1 MKKLANSVLLTLIIS
16 VTTGCSQEPNLSAVD
31 PKWDRDVCERCKM
44 LLSDKNFSS
53 EVINPTDGK
62 HYFFDDLGCALNW
75 LSEEK
80 NKSWASKAIVFAND
94 AKTGEWLDI
103 SKNYLALGYIT
114 PMSYGIAVFKSKD
127 QIGPDKKLIS
137 VKEAYEHV
145 LEVKKMK
152 AQMKAQMKH

>member
-1 MKKLANSVLLTLIIS
+1 MKKLVNSVLLTLIIS
-16 VTTGCSQEPNLSAVD
+16 VTAGCSQEPNLSAVD

-127 QIGPDKKLIS
+127 QIGPDKKQIS
-137 VKEAYEHV
+137 VKEAYEHA

-152 AQMKAQMKH
+152 AQMKH

>member
-1 MKKLANSVLLTLIIS
+1 MKKLVNSVLLTLIIS
-16 VTTGCSQEPNLSAVD
+16 VTAGCSQEPNLSAVD

-80 NKSWASKAIVFAND
+80 KQIM
-94 AKTGEWLDI
+94 G
-103 SKNYLALGYIT
+103 
-114 PMSYGIAVFKSKD
+114 FKSNCFC
-127 QIGPDKKLIS
+127 Q
-137 VKEAYEHV
+137 
-145 LEVKKMK
+145 
-152 AQMKAQMKH
+152 

>member
-1 MKKLANSVLLTLIIS
+1 MKNLVRPTLLALVIT
-16 VTTGCSQEPNLSAVD
+16 VTAGCSQEPNLSAVD

-75 LSEEK
+75 LAEDK
-80 NKSWASKAIVFAND
+80 NKSWALKAIVFAND

-103 SKNYLALGYIT
+103 SKNHLALGYIT

-127 QIGPDKKLIS
+127 QISSDKKLIS
-137 VKEAYEHV
+137 AKEAYEHA

-152 AQMKAQMKH
+152 VQIKAQMKQ